1 MVRYTID
8 IPDELNRELQERRH
22 RIDVSQVCRDALQS
36 AVAATPEGGRD
47 GHDGRDRFG
56 RDVAEDILRM
66 FNG

>member
-22 RIDVSQVCRDALQS
+22 RIDVAQVCRDALQS
-36 AVAATPEGGRD
+36 AVTATPD
-47 GHDGRDRFG
+47 SGHDGPERFG

>member
-8 IPDELNRELQERRH
+8 IPDDLNRELQERRH
-22 RIDVSQVCRDALQS
+22 RIDVAQVCRDALQS
-36 AVAATPEGGRD
+36 AVAATPEGG
-47 GHDGRDRFG
+47 HDRFG

>member
-36 AVAATPEGGRD
+36 AVAATREGGRD
-47 GHDGRDRFG
+47 GHDRFG

>member
-1 MVRYTID
+1 MSGIHLDHD

-36 AVAATPEGGRD
+36 AVAATPNGGRD
-47 GHDGRDRFG
+47 GHDAFG

>member
-22 RIDVSQVCRDALQS
+22 RIDVAQVCRDALQS
-36 AVAATPEGGRD
+36 AVTATPDD
-47 GHDGRDRFG
+47 GHDGPDRFG

>member
-36 AVAATPEGGRD
+36 AVAATPDGSRD
-47 GHDGRDRFG
+47 GHERFG

>member
-22 RIDVSQVCRDALQS
+22 RIDVAQVCRDALQS
-36 AVAATPEGGRD
+36 AVAATGA
-47 GHDGRDRFG
+47 GHDGFG

>member
-22 RIDVSQVCRDALQS
+22 RIDVGQVCRDALRS
-36 AVAATPEGGRD
+36 AVTATPDG
-47 GHDGRDRFG
+47 GHDGPERFG

>member
-36 AVAATPEGGRD
+36 AVAATPDGGRD
-47 GHDGRDRFG
+47 GHDRFG

>member
-36 AVAATPEGGRD
+36 AVAATP
-47 GHDGRDRFG
+47 GHEGRDRFG

>member
-36 AVAATPEGGRD
+36 AVAATPEG
-47 GHDGRDRFG
+47 HDGRDRFG